1 MHTTHFIANSK
12 IQTAFHDVGSGPPF
26 VFVHGFTGSKLDFHD
41 QLEWFEDTRRLI
53 TFDQRG
59 HGESSNNGPYSFD
72 QLVADL
78 FGFLDQLGIERCDL
92 LGHSLGG
99 MVAMRA
105 VIKHP
110 ERFRSLILMDTAAEK
125 IEMWSDDQRLQ
136 LERLVEAEGCQALLP
151 MMRDQPANKAQQ
163 RGVDYLGEKEHWR
176 RIGVKLGQMDP
187 EAFSAFSAE
196 LTNFEPMLE
205 ALSAIRCPTTI
216 LVGAK
221 DTPFVAPSRHM
232 AATILNARLIT
243 IPLAA
248 HCPQYEN
255 AEVWRDAIRTHLAE
269 A

>member
-1 MHTTHFIANSK
+1 MHTTHFITNGK
-12 IQTAFHDVGSGPPF
+12 IQTAYHDVGSGPPF
-26 VFVHGFTGSKLDFHD
+26 VFVHGFTGSKLDFRD

-53 TFDQRG
+53 AFDQRG
-59 HGESSNNGPYSFD
+59 HGESSNHGPYSFD

-78 FGFLDQLGIERCDL
+78 LGFLDQLGIEHCDL

-105 VIKHP
+105 VLKRP
-110 ERFRSLILMDTAAEK
+110 RRFRSLILMDTAAEK

-136 LERLVEAEGCQALLP
+136 LGRLVEEEGCQALLP
-151 MMRDQPANKAQQ
+151 MMRDQPANKAQ
-163 RGVDYLGEKEHWR
+163 RRSVDYLGEEEHWR
-176 RIGVKLGQMDP
+176 RIGIKLVQMDS

-196 LTNFEPMLE
+196 LTNVEPMLE

-221 DTPFVAPSRHM
+221 DAPFVKPSKHM
-232 AATILNARLIT
+232 AATILNARLVT
-243 IPLAA
+243 IPLAG

-255 AEVWRDAIRTHLAE
+255 AEVWRDAIRTHLAG